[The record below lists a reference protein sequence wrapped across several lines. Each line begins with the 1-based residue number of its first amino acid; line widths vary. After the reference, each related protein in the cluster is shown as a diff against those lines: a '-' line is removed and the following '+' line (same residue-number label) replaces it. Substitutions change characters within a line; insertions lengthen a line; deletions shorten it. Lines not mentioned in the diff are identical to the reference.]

1 MLEEFSRVYAKID
14 LEAIKYN
21 LESMKNN
28 IPDGTRMMAVIKTD
42 AYGHG
47 AVRIGQMLEGID
59 YIWGYAT
66 ATAEEAFEL
75 RDAGIKKPILILG
88 YTFPYAY
95 ERMLSEGIR
104 PTVFRADMAKEL
116 AKCAQN
122 LIKKGIFFEN
132 DPNAAYPIH
141 IAVDTGMS
149 RIGITPDEE
158 GVSFIR
164 EVLSLDGISIEGVFT
179 HFARA
184 DEEDLTNVKEREKV
198 FVDFTALA
206 EQETGY
212 KIPIKHCA
220 NSASIIAVP
229 ESSMDMVR
237 AGVTMYGMWPSDEV
251 SKDIIDL
258 KPTMELISHIVMIK
272 EVPAGTPVSYGGTFV
287 TDKLTKIATIPVGY
301 GDGYP
306 RSLSNKGYVL
316 IDGRHANI
324 LGRVCMDQFMV
335 DVTEIPDVREGDE
348 VVLLGKDKK
357 SGEEITAE
365 FLGELS
371 GRFNYEL
378 TCDINKRVPRFFV

>member
-1 MLEEFSRVYAKID
+1 MNNKNSRVCARISLKAV
-14 LEAIKYN
+14 ENN
-21 LESMKNN
+21 LLAMKNN
-28 IPDGTRMMAVIKTD
+28 IPDGTKIMAVIKTD

-47 AVRIGQMLEGID
+47 AVEIGRFLEDKD

-75 RDAGIKKPILILG
+75 RDAGIKKPILVLG

-104 PTVFRADMAKEL
+104 PAVFRTDMAAELDKCGKEL
-116 AKCAQN
+116 MARGVLKEA
-122 LIKKGIFFEN
+122 
-132 DPNAAYPIH
+132 PPVH

-149 RIGITPDEE
+149 RIGITPDAA
-158 GVSFIR
+158 
-164 EVLSLDGISIEGVFT
+164 GISFAKDVRLMSGIHIEGVFT

-184 DEEDLTNVKEREKV
+184 DEKDLTNVREREEV
-198 FVDFTALA
+198 FKKFLSGF
-206 EQETGY
+206 EEETGY
-212 KIPIKHCA
+212 RIPIKHCA

-251 SKDIIDL
+251 PRDIIDL
-258 KPTMELISHIVMIK
+258 EPVMELVSHVVMVKDI
-272 EVPAGTPVSYGGTFV
+272 EQGTPVSYGGTFV
-287 TDKLTKIATIPVGY
+287 ADKKMRVATIPVGY

-316 IDGRHANI
+316 IRGRRASI

-335 DVTEIPDVREGDE
+335 DVTDIPDVCEGDE
-348 VVLLGKDKK
+348 VILMGKDKTT
-357 SGEEITAE
+357 GEEITAE
-365 FLGELS
+365 FLGEES

-378 TCDINKRVPRFFV
+378 TCDINHRVPRVFEY

>member
-1 MLEEFSRVYAKID
+1 MDNSFEQYSRVYAKID
-14 LEAIKYN
+14 LKAVEHN
-21 LESMKNN
+21 LEAMRDN
-28 IPDGTRMMAVIKTD
+28 IPKGTKIMAVIKTD

-47 AVRIGQMLEGID
+47 AVEIAKDLEKKD

-75 RDAGIKKPILILG
+75 RHEGIKKPILILG

-95 ERMLSEGIR
+95 KEMLKNGIR
-104 PTVFRADMAKEL
+104 PTVFRLDMIRQLDETAK
-116 AKCAQN
+116 Q
-122 LIKKGIFFEN
+122 LIKSGEI
-132 DPNAAYPIH
+132 DGPAPVH

-158 GVSFIR
+158 GISFAKA
-164 EVLSLDGISIEGVFT
+164 VHDLDGISIEGVFT

-184 DEEDLTNVKEREKV
+184 DEKDLTNVREREEIFKN
-198 FVDFTALA
+198 FTRAL
-206 EQETGY
+206 ELELGY
-212 KIPIKHCA
+212 NIPIKHCA

-251 SKDIIDL
+251 PKDIISL
-258 KPTMELISHIVMIK
+258 EPVMELVSHVVMVK
-272 EVPAGTPVSYGGTFV
+272 EVPENTPVSYGGTFV
-287 TDKLTKIATIPVGY
+287 TDKKTRIATIPVGY

-306 RSLSNKGYVL
+306 RSLSGKGYVL
-316 IDGRHANI
+316 IGGHRANI

-335 DVTEIPDVREGDE
+335 DVTDYPDIKEGDE
-348 VVLLGKDKK
+348 VILLGKDKV
-357 SGEEITAE
+357 SGEEISAE
-365 FLGELS
+365 YLGELS

-378 TCDINKRVPRFFV
+378 TCDVNKRVPRVFVQ